1 MVLCSAAWK
10 SLRRDSHRH
19 AISPFASQVRR
30 MVAMQRERPPRS
42 GQRRCFH
49 GTLVTQLGRCARPK
63 MRLNQDERGGL
74 RRILP
79 CLQEQPSPS
88 ARCRRHVNRAA
99 RGPVSGAARTKHLG
113 LYGLIRAALQDQIR
127 DSSEMSNDF
136 AELRVAKEG
145 PSKKADL
152 WPASQVMRM
161 TRLQTGV
168 CMPWIRK
175 SK

>member
-10 SLRRDSHRH
+10 SLRRDSRRH
-19 AISPFASQVRR
+19 ASSPFASLMCR
-30 MVAMQRERPPRS
+30 MVAMQRERPLRS
-42 GQRRCFH
+42 GQRRCLH
-49 GTLVTQLGRCARPK
+49 GTRVTQLGRHVRAS
-63 MRLNQDERGGL
+63 MRLNHDARDKL

-79 CLQEQPSPS
+79 CLQERPSPT

-99 RGPVSGAARTKHLG
+99 RGLISGAARAKSLHLVD
-113 LYGLIRAALQDQIR
+113 LICAALWVECQD
-127 DSSEMSNDF
+127 SGETSKPF
-136 AELRVAKEG
+136 AELRVAKG
-145 PSKKADL
+145 DPLKKADL